1 MQTDVQ
7 LNGKT
12 LAVRLSQ
19 AASKALE
26 TRTAPLLVEM
36 ELYFSC
42 LIRKRVLVREAVG
55 EADAVNVNDK
65 LSLRFHPVM
74 SQRCEVEDN
83 LDGPPLTDFPIV
95 HGERF
100 SPTWLEIDYQDG
112 QWQGAF
118 GY

>member
-1 MQTDVQ
+1 MAARTDQ
-7 LNGKT
+7 
-12 LAVRLSQ
+12 
-19 AASKALE
+19 
-26 TRTAPLLVEM
+26 LLVEM

-42 LIRKRVLVREAVG
+42 LIRKRVRTFDNPDVQGSVA
-55 EADAVNVNDK
+55 VNDK
-65 LSLRFHPVM
+65 LAVRFHPVM

-100 SPTWLEIDYQDG
+100 SPTWLEIDYRDG
-112 QWQGAF
+112 QWGGEF

>member
-1 MQTDVQ
+1 MQTEIQ

-12 LAVRLSQ
+12 LRVSLNPAAEQ
-19 AASKALE
+19 ALNQ
-26 TRTAPLLVEM
+26 RNDPLLLEM

-42 LIRKRVLVREAVG
+42 LIRKRVLAREVAG
-55 EADAVNVNDK
+55 EEDVVSVNDK
-65 LSLRFHPVM
+65 LSVRFHPVM

-95 HGERF
+95 HPERF
-100 SPTWLEIDYQDG
+100 SPTWLEVGYRDG
-112 QWQGAF
+112 QWQGEF